1 MGIRFGAR
9 ETIVRSPFLGDKR
22 AAMGSDRISRLT
34 EQQKICLRHVFAHKT
49 SKEIAPLMGIEPGS
63 VDQHIKAAMKTLGV
77 PDRRSAARL
86 LADLEQLRESASP
99 APRKA
104 VQSPIQPLVYQS
116 PDIAPPLDPAMMGP
130 PIESGPQRFYGLP
143 GDTMREEQA
152 GFSFVRPGGAPTLP
166 LPIGN
171 NRPSDLN
178 WVLRLVWI
186 VAIAIGVAV
195 AFGGLVS
202 GVEALVR
209 LTGH

>member
-1 MGIRFGAR
+1 MRAGRAR
-9 ETIVRSPFLGDKR
+9 ETIVRGALVGDKR
-22 AAMGSDRISRLT
+22 RRDEP
-34 EQQKICLRHVFAHKT
+34 EQQRICLRHVFAHKT
-49 SKEIAPLMGIEPGS
+49 SKEIAPLLGIEPGS
-63 VDQHIKAAMKTLGV
+63 VDQHIKTAMRTLGV
-77 PDRRSAARL
+77 GDRRSAARL
-86 LADLEQLRESASP
+86 LAEHEGLAAAPPPPP
-99 APRKA
+99 AAP
-104 VQSPIQPLVYQS
+104 VQPLVYQS
-116 PDIAPPLDPAMMGP
+116 PDVATRLDPAMMGP
-130 PIESGPQRFYGLP
+130 PIESGPQRHFGLP

-209 LTGH
+209 LTRH

>member
-1 MGIRFGAR
+1 M
-9 ETIVRSPFLGDKR
+9 SH
-22 AAMGSDRISRLT
+22 DRVSRLT
-34 EQQKICLRHVFAHKT
+34 EQQRICLRHVYAHKT

-63 VDQHIKAAMKTLGV
+63 VDQHIKAAMRTLGV
-77 PDRRSAARL
+77 GDRRTAARL
-86 LADLEQLRESASP
+86 LADHEGLDAAPRPQLRM
-99 APRKA
+99 
-104 VQSPIQPLVYQS
+104 PIQPLVYQS
-116 PDIAPPLDPAMMGP
+116 PDIASLLDPSTMGP
-130 PIESGPQRFYGLP
+130 PIESGPQRFIGLP

-178 WVLRLVWI
+178 WLLRLVWI

>member
-1 MGIRFGAR
+1 
-9 ETIVRSPFLGDKR
+9 
-22 AAMGSDRISRLT
+22 
-34 EQQKICLRHVFAHKT
+34 
-49 SKEIAPLMGIEPGS
+49 MGIEPGS
-63 VDQHIKAAMKTLGV
+63 VDQHIKAAMKTLGAR
-77 PDRRSAARL
+77 DRRTAARL
-86 LADLEQLRESASP
+86 LAECEGTP
-99 APRKA
+99 APGA
-104 VQSPIQPLVYQS
+104 FPPPTPSQMPIQPLVYQS
-116 PDIAPPLDPAMMGP
+116 PDIAPRLDPAMMGP
-130 PIESGPQRFYGLP
+130 PIESGPQRFTGLS
-143 GDTMREEQA
+143 GHTMREQQA

-209 LTGH
+209 LTRH